1 MERLKLIQYFLHFNK
16 QKVKL
21 GLRRTQQA
29 HKVKRLDENTTQKV
43 SNFNFLILENFYI
56 TFSEY
61 LNRNGKQF

>member
-1 MERLKLIQYFLHFNK
+1 MERLKIIQYFLHFNK

-21 GLRRTQQA
+21 GLRRTQQV
-29 HKVKRLDENTTQKV
+29 HKVKGIDENTTQKV